1 MNLAIFLFDFSPRS
15 VFKCQGESCNRPS
28 CHRSS
33 HLCWVGI
40 RSVMNFPI
48 FFIYFLSD
56 TLFWYCSGATKSC
69 GLERGSRA
77 QPVRQS
83 LNSLLRRRKIFFA
96 RRRSN
101 INLDRLNCQKYLKSN
116 AQKKKSLCQGAK
128 MKTPRYKWAKFQSC
142 QSSCPPWSLPLLP
155 PLLPTSKIL
164 DQTTPVTKHVQNTSN
179 QIRSMEL
186 VTDCC
191 KTPR

>member
-1 MNLAIFLFDFSPRS
+1 MSRWILQSPFLSPFFSSLLGKYQISDEFPYIFY
-15 VFKCQGESCNRPS
+15 
-28 CHRSS
+28 
-33 HLCWVGI
+33 I
-40 RSVMNFPI
+40 
-48 FFIYFLSD
+48 LSD

-83 LNSLLRRRKIFFA
+83 LNSLLRRRKIFFS
-96 RRRSN
+96 RRHSN

-128 MKTPRYKWAKFQSC
+128 MKTPRYKWAKCQSC